1 MCQDYP
7 PPLPRNDNQFTV
19 AKNERERER
28 EWADISSGSIIM
40 PNKLN

>member
-19 AKNERERER
+19 AKNERERE
-28 EWADISSGSIIM
+28 WADISSGSIIM